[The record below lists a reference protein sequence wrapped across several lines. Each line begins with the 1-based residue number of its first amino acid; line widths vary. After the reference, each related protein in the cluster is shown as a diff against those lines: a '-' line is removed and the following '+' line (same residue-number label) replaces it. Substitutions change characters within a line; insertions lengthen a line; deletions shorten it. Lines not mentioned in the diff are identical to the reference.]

1 MEMHLKVLPKVTEV
15 QVEVGGSWC
24 SLKRILA
31 NLKDRMFGNPRSR
44 KQISR
49 ETTHSTVDSAAS
61 EVIATQTGDGE
72 NIAESEGSNNMRGS
86 TDKIKHNECET
97 TVRVVGAIISDKPNE
112 VKLENGK
119 RLIGE
124 STFGTFR

>member
-1 MEMHLKVLPKVTEV
+1 MFSQLVERLTEV

-31 NLKDRMFGNPRSR
+31 NPKDRMLGNPRSR

-72 NIAESEGSNNMRGS
+72 NIAESEGSNNVLES
-86 TDKIKHNECET
+86 
-97 TVRVVGAIISDKPNE
+97 SPNDTGDYF
-112 VKLENGK
+112 NM
-119 RLIGE
+119 
-124 STFGTFR
+124 